1 MDEKKKWKE
10 KISVKPVTRTE
21 EEAMLV
27 VTRCDCACTD
37 CVQWKFL
44 VGLPTEVRPSMDL
57 LVVQDAT
64 FTAKIKFLENVFYY
78 FRERICISL
87 RTH

>member
-1 MDEKKKWKE
+1 MDAKKKKKE
-10 KISVKPVTRTE
+10 KISIKPVTRTE

-27 VTRCDCACTD
+27 VTRCDCTD
-37 CVQWKFL
+37 CVQWMFP

-57 LVVQDAT
+57 LVVQDGT
-64 FTAKIKFLENVFYY
+64 FTAKIKFLENVFQY

-87 RTH
+87 GTH